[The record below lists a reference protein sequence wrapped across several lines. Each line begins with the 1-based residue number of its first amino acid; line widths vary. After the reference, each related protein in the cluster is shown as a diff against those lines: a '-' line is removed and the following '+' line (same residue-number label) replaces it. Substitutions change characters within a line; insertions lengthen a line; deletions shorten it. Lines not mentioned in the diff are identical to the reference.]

1 MLPESTHNFWTESTD
16 PLMILAPM
24 EDVTDTAFR
33 ELVMRISQ
41 PGALQ
46 VVYTE
51 FTSTDGLCH
60 PVGRARVEERLKVSQ
75 SERELLRKLNVKIV
89 AQIWGKNPDKYAE
102 AVKYITEEYD
112 FDGIDINMG
121 CPVRNVVSQGSCSAL
136 IDNEPLAREIIAA
149 TREATALPLSLKTRL
164 GVKQIDTE
172 RWISFLL
179 QQPLDAIIL
188 HGRIQK
194 QMSEG
199 EARWDEIAKAVQ
211 LRDAIAPQIKLIG
224 NGDVVSMED
233 ARERIALSA
242 ADGAMIGRGIFAN
255 PWLFNNENREITI
268 EEKLKT
274 LLLHLELYE
283 KNWGNTKP
291 FVILRRFFKIYIHGF
306 PGASALRSAM
316 MEVKGFDDARK
327 TIDVFLLSQK
337 AISRGT
343 IENESACP

>member
-1 MLPESTHNFWTESTD
+1 MLPESTNNFWTESTD

-41 PGALQ
+41 PGALH

-89 AQIWGKNPDKYAE
+89 AQIWGKNPGKYAE
-102 AVKYITEEYD
+102 AVRYITEEYN

-121 CPVRNVVSQGSCSAL
+121 CPVRNVVAQGSCSAL
-136 IDNEPLAREIIAA
+136 IDNESLAGEIIAA
-149 TREATALPLSLKTRL
+149 TRESTTLPLSLKTRL
-164 GVKQIDTE
+164 GVKKIDTE

-199 EARWDEIAKAVQ
+199 EARWDEIAKAVR
-211 LRDAIAPQIKLIG
+211 LRDAMAPHIKLIG
-224 NGDVVSMED
+224 NGDVASMED
-233 ARERIALSA
+233 AREKMEFSG

-255 PWLFNNENREITI
+255 PWLFNSEIREISTP
-268 EEKLKT
+268 EKLET
-274 LLLHLELYE
+274 LLLHLELFE
-283 KNWGNTKP
+283 KNWGHTKP
-291 FVILRRFFKIYIHGF
+291 FVILRRFFKIYLSGF

-316 MEVKGFDDARK
+316 MEVKGFDEARD
-327 TIDVFLLSQK
+327 IIGRFL
-337 AISRGT
+337 IYSR
-343 IENESACP
+343 SAVTEDMEVNKS